1 MNSAAVFLGGSI
13 LYALGVLI
21 ILAATILA
29 NNMIHKYWKS
39 YGWRFFPAFIEKEEE
54 KIEPQMKK

>member
-13 LYALGVLI
+13 LYAIGVLV

-39 YGWRFFPAFIEKEEE
+39 YGWKFFPAFIEKEE
-54 KIEPQMKK
+54 KNNGV